1 MYMGRGYGM
10 LGEWSRSKTVRIALW
25 ATAFTVGALDVLL
38 THKWWHAGL
47 YVLGA
52 AMCATMRH
60 QFMATVGAA
69 SVKAY
74 LKGREHQDTTRDD
87 AQVISIRRRR

>member
-38 THKWWHAGL
+38 TYKWWHAGL

-52 AMCATMRH
+52 AMCVSMRH
-60 QFMATVGAA
+60 AFEASVGAA
-69 SVKAY
+69 AVKWY
-74 LKGREHQDTTRDD
+74 TKGREHREVVRDD
-87 AQVISIRRRR
+87 AQVIPLGRR